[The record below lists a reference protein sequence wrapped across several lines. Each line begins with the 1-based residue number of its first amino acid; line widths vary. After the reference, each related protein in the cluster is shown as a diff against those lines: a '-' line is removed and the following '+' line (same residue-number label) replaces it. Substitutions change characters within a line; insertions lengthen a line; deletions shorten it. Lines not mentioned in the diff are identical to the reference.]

1 MDSYRAEKRAMEK
14 ILLPDED
21 GEVDPVPMQGG
32 GGLAEPEMD
41 LLSNILREFN
51 ERFGGL
57 DWEDSDRVGRLI
69 AADIPAQVAADPA
82 FRNACGNPDRENA
95 RIEHDQ
101 ALQRVVTALMKDDS
115 EFFRRF
121 VDDPDFRR
129 FVAAKSF
136 LVAFAQAN
144 S

>member
-1 MDSYRAEKRAMEK
+1 MEK
-14 ILLPDED
+14 ILLP
-21 GEVDPVPMQGG
+21 
-32 GGLAEPEMD
+32 EPEMD

-51 ERFGGL
+51 ERFGGH
-57 DWEDSDRVGRLI
+57 DWEDGDRIGRMI

-82 FRNACGNPDRENA
+82 FQNACGNPDRENA

-121 VDDPDFRR
+121 V
-129 FVAAKSF
+129 AAKSF
-136 LVAFAQAN
+136 LVAFDRAN